1 MKKLK
6 HLLPLLLVA
15 VLLMSLLPLGAFAQE
30 GASTDPAEA
39 TSTPALPGD
48 IVSSGSD
55 PETTTPPAETAAPT
69 ATPAPTPTAEPT
81 PVPTAAPTETPAP
94 TEAPEIAPPGIEG
107 PSIDEPY
114 GDGIVMGPNNPPE
127 DGPVV
132 FSTIS
137 GTASIAVHN
146 CYDSS
151 GSQIKYYTSFYWNGK
166 YIGGNGTPRYQIT
179 ANGSP
184 AYCIEP
190 GGYLP
195 GGSTVLTST
204 AHVWNGF
211 SSDKRD
217 AIKVALLCSEPG
229 NSSNLSGNFGSQ
241 YTATQ
246 LIVWE
251 IIIGARSTYSPYN
264 CTDSKVINSV
274 CSGGA
279 NSEVKTVYDQISN
292 AMRSYSVLPSFVS
305 SLYAPAPTSE
315 MTYQNGN
322 FTITLTDSNGV
333 LSNYNFT
340 STNGSLRFSTS
351 GNRLTITSSSPV
363 NSATVNVTKKNAVSV
378 SSTITAYAGNGLQE
392 TIVGVEAAD
401 NTSGYFMVNAEGEAP
416 PPAAKASI
424 EIIKTSDDG
433 YISGIMFAVSGEG
446 RNLTGPTDSTGHVR
460 ALDLEPG
467 TYTVT
472 ETVPSGYVAD
482 KNPQTVTVSSGE
494 AATVYFHNSLKKGT
508 IQIVKTSDDGVV
520 RGIKFTVSGPSGTQT
535 VTTGSGGTISVPN
548 LTPGTY
554 TVTETVPA
562 GYTADKASQTVTV
575 KAGQAAEVDFHNSP
589 AKGNLKIVKTSD
601 DGVVNG
607 IKFNIVGTAYNHTF
621 STDAKGVLNVVGLT
635 PGTYTVTEQV
645 PSGYTADKASQ
656 TVTVEAGK
664 KAEVYFHNSLQ
675 KGGLKITKTSSDGI
689 VAGITFTVTGNGVN
703 KTVTTG
709 SGGTISIPDLAPG
722 SYTVTE
728 TVPSGYTADKAS
740 QTVTVKNGEVA
751 EVTFHN
757 TLQKGSLK
765 VVKTSD
771 DGVVSGIKF
780 RITGT
785 GYDKTY
791 PTDSKGVLNVV
802 GITPGTYTVT
812 EQVPD
817 GYKSDNPSQTISIKA
832 GTLTTINFH
841 NTRSLGSIRIVKT
854 SDDGHISGIQFTVK
868 GGSVNQTVT
877 SGTDGTITVPGLT
890 PGQYTVTEQ
899 VPAAYA
905 CDNPS
910 QTVTVEYDKTATV
923 TFRNTLKTG
932 NVKIVKTSDDG
943 HISGIQFTVKGGSVN
958 QTVTSGSDGTI
969 TVPDLTPGQYTVTE
983 QVPAAYACD
992 NPSQTVTVEYG
1003 KTATVTFRNTLKTG
1017 SLKIVKTSDDGHI
1030 SGIQFTVKGGSVDQS
1045 VTSGTDGTITVPG
1058 LVPGQ
1063 YTVTEDVPEG
1073 YVCDNPSQN
1082 VTVEY
1087 DKTAEVHF
1095 ENELK
1100 MWRVAVTKV
1109 DADANVKRSSRATL
1123 EGAQYGVYHD
1133 GALQDTYTTDSG
1145 GHFTTNYYACG
1156 TGWTLQEINAPTG
1169 YTVDPNSYSIG
1180 LEPGT
1185 TQLAVNDT
1193 ELTVPEEIIEGK
1205 LLLTKQDG
1213 LTQTPLAGAVFT
1225 VMDETGA
1232 TVTEATTGEDGT
1244 ATVESLPFGTYT
1256 AKETKAPEGYQ
1267 LDETVFD
1274 FAIETDGQTVTLTR
1288 ENVYNV
1294 GSITVHKADTQG
1306 NTLAGAT
1313 YLLEWSQDGSAWN
1326 PVTFRSD
1333 ATPAIGGCTTLDL
1346 NAGQLTTGADGTVKF
1361 DGLVANGKV
1370 QYRLTETKAPEGLSL
1385 LKDPVFQG
1393 TLPFDAATGPLYDI
1407 AYTVTNNRITNLP
1420 QTGSSGLLLPVTVGT
1435 ALLGLA
1441 GCAGFFVVR
1450 NRKKSKSN

>member
-15 VLLMSLLPLGAFAQE
+15 VLLLGMTPLGVFAQE
-30 GASTDPAEA
+30 DTSTDPADA
-39 TSTPALPGD
+39 TPTPAAPGD

-94 TEAPEIAPPGIEG
+94 TEAPEIAPPVVDG
-107 PSIDEPY
+107 PSIDEPF

-127 DGPVV
+127 NGPTI

-146 CYDSS
+146 CYDSY
-151 GSQIKYYTSFYWNGK
+151 GSQIKYYSSFAWNSK
-166 YIGGNGTPRYQIT
+166 YIGGNGSPRYQIT

-195 GGSTVLTST
+195 GGSTVSTST

-217 AIKVALLCSEPG
+217 AIKVALLCGEPG
-229 NSSNLSGNFGSQ
+229 NSSALSGNFGSQ

-246 LIVWE
+246 LIIWE
-251 IIIGARSTYSPYN
+251 LIVGARSTYSPYN

-274 CSGGA
+274 CGGGW
-279 NSEVKTVYDQISN
+279 NSEVKTVYNQISN
-292 AMRSYSVLPSFVS
+292 AMRAYSVLPSFAN
-305 SLYAPAPTSE
+305 SLNAPPASHD
-315 MTYQNGN
+315 MSYQNGA
-322 FTITLTDSNGV
+322 FTLTLTDSNGV

-340 STNGSLRFSTS
+340 STNGSLNFSVS
-351 GNRLTITSSSPV
+351 GNQLTITSSSPV
-363 NSATVNVTKKNAVSV
+363 DGATVNVTKKNAVSV

-392 TIVGVEAAD
+392 TIVGVEASD

-416 PPAAKASI
+416 PPTANASLGI
-424 EIIKTSDDG
+424 RKTAEDGNVANINFTLVGIGGEANGAYYSVYTNDYGNILAEVKPGTYMVTEQTPSGYVASPKSQQVTLKSGGGQVLTFYNALEKGTVEIIKTS
-433 YISGIMFAVSGEG
+433 S
-446 RNLTGPTDSTGHVR
+446 
-460 ALDLEPG
+460 
-467 TYTVT
+467 
-472 ETVPSGYVAD
+472 
-482 KNPQTVTVSSGE
+482 
-494 AATVYFHNSLKKGT
+494 
-508 IQIVKTSDDGVV
+508 DGVV
-520 RGIKFTVSGPSGTQT
+520 GGIKFVVSGPDGSQT
-535 VTTGSGGTISVPN
+535 VTTGYDGKVKVPD
-548 LTPGTY
+548 LSPGSY
-554 TVTETVPA
+554 TVTEQVPA
-562 GYTADKASQTVTV
+562 GYTADQTT
-575 KAGQAAEVDFHNSP
+575 QRFT
-589 AKGNLKIVKTSD
+589 LM
-601 DGVVNG
+601 
-607 IKFNIVGTAYNHTF
+607 
-621 STDAKGVLNVVGLT
+621 
-635 PGTYTVTEQV
+635 PGELY
-645 PSGYTADKASQ
+645 D
-656 TVTVEAGK
+656 
-664 KAEVYFHNSLQ
+664 
-675 KGGLKITKTSSDGI
+675 
-689 VAGITFTVTGNGVN
+689 
-703 KTVTTG
+703 
-709 SGGTISIPDLAPG
+709 
-722 SYTVTE
+722 
-728 TVPSGYTADKAS
+728 
-740 QTVTVKNGEVA
+740 
-751 EVTFHN
+751 VTFHN
-757 TLQKGSLK
+757 TPSKGNIK
-765 VVKTSD
+765 IIKTSD

-780 RITGT
+780 RIVGD

-791 PTDSKGVLNVV
+791 PTDAKGVLNV
-802 GITPGTYTVT
+802 GGLTPGTYTVT
-812 EQVPD
+812 EQVPA
-817 GYKSDNPSQTISIKA
+817 GYVADNPSQTVTIQGGA
-832 GTLTTINFH
+832 LTTVNFH
-841 NTRSLGSIRIVKT
+841 NTRSVGSIRVVKT
-854 SDDGHISGIQFTVK
+854 SDDGKVSGIQFTVR
-868 GGSVNQTVT
+868 GGSVNKTVT
-877 SGTDGTITVPGLT
+877 TGSDGTISIPDLT
-890 PGQYTVTEQ
+890 PGQYTVTET
-899 VPAAYA
+899 VPSGYTA
-905 CDNPS
+905 DQTS
-910 QTVTVEYDKTATV
+910 QTVTVKGDETTTV
-923 TFRNTLKTG
+923 NFRNTLKTG

-958 QTVTSGSDGTI
+958 QTVTSG
-969 TVPDLTPGQYTVTE
+969 
-983 QVPAAYACD
+983 
-992 NPSQTVTVEYG
+992 
-1003 KTATVTFRNTLKTG
+1003 
-1017 SLKIVKTSDDGHI
+1017 
-1030 SGIQFTVKGGSVDQS
+1030 
-1045 VTSGTDGTITVPG
+1045 TDGTITVPG

-1063 YTVTEDVPEG
+1063 YTVAEIVPEG
-1073 YVCDNPSQN
+1073 YVCENPSQT

-1087 DKTAEVHF
+1087 DKTAEVRF

-1109 DADANVKRSSRATL
+1109 DADEGVRRSSRATL

-1133 GALQDTYTTDSG
+1133 SALQDTYETDEHG
-1145 GHFTTNYYACG
+1145 QFVTNFYPCG
-1156 TGWTLQEINAPTG
+1156 TGWTLQEISAPTG
-1169 YTVDPNSYSIG
+1169 YTVDPTSYTIG

-1185 TQLAVNDT
+1185 TQLAANDT

-1205 LLLTKQDG
+1205 LLITKQDG

-1244 ATVESLPFGTYT
+1244 ATVDSLPFGAYT

-1313 YLLEWSQDGSAWN
+1313 YLLEWSQDGGAWN

-1420 QTGSSGLLLPVTVGT
+1420 QTGSSGLLLPVAVGT

>member
-1 MKKLK
+1 MTRILS
-6 HLLPLLLVA
+6 LALA
-15 VLLMSLLPLGAFAQE
+15 VILALSLCAVGAFADDAPPSGEPE
-30 GASTDPAEA
+30 G
-39 TSTPALPGD
+39 
-48 IVSSGSD
+48 
-55 PETTTPPAETAAPT
+55 ETTTEATPAPETETPTPAETAAPT
-69 ATPAPTPTAEPT
+69 ATPAPAPTAEPT
-81 PVPTAAPTETPAP
+81 PAQTAAPTETPTP

-127 DGPVV
+127 DGPAI

-146 CYDSS
+146 CYDSY
-151 GSQIKYYTSFYWNGK
+151 GSQIKYVSSFSWGGK
-166 YIGGNGTPRYQIT
+166 SIGGYGSPRYQIT

-195 GGSTVLTST
+195 GGSSVSTST
-204 AHVWNGF
+204 AHIWNGF

-217 AIKVALLCSEPG
+217 AIKVALLCGEPG
-229 NSSNLSGNFGSQ
+229 NSSALSGNFGSQ

-246 LIVWE
+246 MIVWE
-251 IIIGARSTYSPYN
+251 IIVGARSTYSPYN
-264 CTDSKVINSV
+264 CTDAKVINSV

-292 AMRSYSVLPSFVS
+292 AMRTYSILPSFAS

-315 MTYQNGN
+315 MTYQSGA
-322 FTITLTDSNGV
+322 FTLTLTDSNGV

-351 GNRLTITSSSPV
+351 GNQLTITSSSPV
-363 NSATVNVTKKNAVSV
+363 DSATVNVTKKNAVSV

-392 TIVGVEAAD
+392 TIVGVEASD

-416 PPAAKASI
+416 PPAANASLGI
-424 EIIKTSDDG
+424 RKTAEDGNVGNINFTLVGIGGEASGAYYSVYTNDYGNIITEVK
-433 YISGIMFAVSGEG
+433 
-446 RNLTGPTDSTGHVR
+446 
-460 ALDLEPG
+460 PG
-467 TYTVT
+467 TYMVT
-472 ETVPSGYVAD
+472 EQTPSGYVASP
-482 KNPQTVTVSSGE
+482 KSQQVTLQSGDGKVLTFYNALE
-494 AATVYFHNSLKKGT
+494 KGT
-508 IQIVKTSDDGVV
+508 VKIVKTSDDGVIS
-520 RGIKFTVSGPSGTQT
+520 GIKFTISGPSGTQT
-535 VTTGSGGTISVPN
+535 VTTGSNGKINVPN
-548 LTPGTY
+548 L
-554 TVTETVPA
+554 
-562 GYTADKASQTVTV
+562 S
-575 KAGQAAEVDFHNSP
+575 
-589 AKGNLKIVKTSD
+589 
-601 DGVVNG
+601 
-607 IKFNIVGTAYNHTF
+607 
-621 STDAKGVLNVVGLT
+621 

-645 PSGYTADKASQ
+645 PAGYTADQTSQ
-656 TVTVEAGK
+656 RFTLMPGELYTVN
-664 KAEVYFHNSLQ
+664 FHNTPQ
-675 KGGLKITKTSSDGI
+675 KGGLKIVKTSSDGK
-689 VAGITFTVTGNGVN
+689 VAGITFTVTGNSVS

-709 SGGTISIPDLAPG
+709 SDGTITIPDLAPG

-740 QTVTVKNGEVA
+740 QTVTVTNGQTA
-751 EVTFHN
+751 TVTFKN
-757 TLQKGSLK
+757 TLKTGSLK
-765 VVKTSD
+765 
-771 DGVVSGIKF
+771 
-780 RITGT
+780 
-785 GYDKTY
+785 
-791 PTDSKGVLNVV
+791 
-802 GITPGTYTVT
+802 
-812 EQVPD
+812 
-817 GYKSDNPSQTISIKA
+817 
-832 GTLTTINFH
+832 
-841 NTRSLGSIRIVKT
+841 IVKT
-854 SDDGHISGIQFTVK
+854 SDDGHISGIQFAVK
-868 GGSVNQTVT
+868 GGSINKTVT

-932 NVKIVKTSDDG
+932 NIKIVKTADDG

-958 QTVTSGSDGTI
+958 QTVTSG
-969 TVPDLTPGQYTVTE
+969 
-983 QVPAAYACD
+983 
-992 NPSQTVTVEYG
+992 
-1003 KTATVTFRNTLKTG
+1003 
-1017 SLKIVKTSDDGHI
+1017 
-1030 SGIQFTVKGGSVDQS
+1030 
-1045 VTSGTDGTITVPG
+1045 TDGTITVPG

-1063 YTVTEDVPEG
+1063 YTVAEIVPEG
-1073 YVCDNPSQN
+1073 YVCNNPSQT

-1087 DKTAEVHF
+1087 DKTAEVRF

-1100 MWRVAVTKV
+1100 VWRVAVTKV
-1109 DADANVKRSSRATL
+1109 DADEGVRRSSRATL

-1133 GALQDTYTTDSG
+1133 SALQDTYTTDQNG
-1145 GHFTTNYYACG
+1145 QFVTDYYPCS
-1156 TGWTLQEINAPTG
+1156 TGWTLQEISAPTG
-1169 YTVDPNSYSIG
+1169 YTVDPTSYTIG

-1185 TQLAVNDT
+1185 TQLAANDT

-1205 LLLTKQDG
+1205 LLITKQDG
-1213 LTQTPLAGAVFT
+1213 LTQTPLAGAVFAVT
-1225 VMDETGA
+1225 DETGA

-1313 YLLEWSQDGSAWN
+1313 YLLEWSQDGGTWN

-1333 ATPAIGGCTTLDL
+1333 TTPAIGGCTTLDL

-1370 QYRLTETKAPEGLSL
+1370 QYRLTEIKAPEGLSL

-1420 QTGSSGLLLPVTVGT
+1420 QTGSTGLLLPVAVGT

-1450 NRKKSKSN
+1450 SRKKSKSN

>member
-15 VLLMSLLPLGAFAQE
+15 VLLLSLTPLGVFAQE
-30 GASTDPAEA
+30 DTSADPAEA
-39 TSTPALPGD
+39 TPTPVTPGD

-69 ATPAPTPTAEPT
+69 TTPAPAPTAEPT

-94 TEAPEIAPPGIEG
+94 TEAPEIAPPVVDG
-107 PSIDEPY
+107 PSIDEPF

-127 DGPVV
+127 NGPTI

-146 CYDSS
+146 CYDSY
-151 GSQIKYYTSFYWNGK
+151 GSQIKYYSSFAWNSK
-166 YIGGNGTPRYQIT
+166 YIGGNGSPRYQIT

-195 GGSTVLTST
+195 GGSTVSTST

-217 AIKVALLCSEPG
+217 AIKVALLCGEPG
-229 NSSNLSGNFGSQ
+229 NSSALSGNFGSQ

-246 LIVWE
+246 LIIWE
-251 IIIGARSTYSPYN
+251 LIVGARSTYSPYN

-274 CSGGA
+274 CGGGW

-292 AMRSYSVLPSFVS
+292 AMRAYSVLPSFAN
-305 SLYAPAPTSE
+305 SLNAPPASHD
-315 MTYQNGN
+315 MSYQNGA
-322 FTITLTDSNGV
+322 FTLTLTDSNGV

-340 STNGSLRFSTS
+340 STNGSLNFSVS
-351 GNRLTITSSSPV
+351 GNQLTITSSSPV
-363 NSATVNVTKKNAVSV
+363 DGATVNVTKKNAVSA

-392 TIVGVEAAD
+392 TIVGVEASD

-416 PPAAKASI
+416 PPTANASLGI
-424 EIIKTSDDG
+424 RKTAEDG
-433 YISGIMFAVSGEG
+433 NVANINFTLVGIGGEANG
-446 RNLTGPTDSTGHVR
+446 AYYSVYTNDYGNVLTEVK
-460 ALDLEPG
+460 PG
-467 TYTVT
+467 TYMVT
-472 ETVPSGYVAD
+472 EQTPSGYVASP
-482 KNPQTVTVSSGE
+482 KSQQVTLKSGGGQVLTFYNALE
-494 AATVYFHNSLKKGT
+494 KGT
-508 IQIVKTSDDGVV
+508 V
-520 RGIKFTVSGPSGTQT
+520 
-535 VTTGSGGTISVPN
+535 
-548 LTPGTY
+548 
-554 TVTETVPA
+554 
-562 GYTADKASQTVTV
+562 
-575 KAGQAAEVDFHNSP
+575 
-589 AKGNLKIVKTSD
+589 KIVKTSD
-601 DGVVNG
+601 DGVVSG
-607 IKFNIVGTAYNHTF
+607 ITF
-621 STDAKGVLNVVGLT
+621 SVSGPSGSQTVTTGSNGTISVPNLS

-645 PSGYTADKASQ
+645 PSGYTADQTSQ
-656 TVTVEAGK
+656 RFTLMPGELYTVN
-664 KAEVYFHNSLQ
+664 FHNTLQ
-675 KGGLKITKTSSDGI
+675 KGGLKITKTSSDGK
-689 VAGITFTVTGNGVN
+689 VSGITFTVKGNGVS

-709 SGGTISIPDLAPG
+709 SNGTISIPDLTPG

-740 QTVTVKNGEVA
+740 QTVTVKNG
-751 EVTFHN
+751 
-757 TLQKGSLK
+757 Q
-765 VVKTSD
+765 
-771 DGVVSGIKF
+771 
-780 RITGT
+780 
-785 GYDKTY
+785 
-791 PTDSKGVLNVV
+791 
-802 GITPGTYTVT
+802 
-812 EQVPD
+812 
-817 GYKSDNPSQTISIKA
+817 
-832 GTLTTINFH
+832 
-841 NTRSLGSIRIVKT
+841 
-854 SDDGHISGIQFTVK
+854 
-868 GGSVNQTVT
+868 
-877 SGTDGTITVPGLT
+877 
-890 PGQYTVTEQ
+890 
-899 VPAAYA
+899 
-905 CDNPS
+905 
-910 QTVTVEYDKTATV
+910 TATV
-923 TFRNTLKTG
+923 TFKNTLKTG
-932 NVKIVKTSDDG
+932 SLKIVKTSDDG

-958 QTVTSGSDGTI
+958 QSVTSGADGTI

-983 QVPAAYACD
+983 NVPAGYTAD
-992 NPSQTVTVEYG
+992 QTSQTVTVKGDEI
-1003 KTATVTFRNTLKTG
+1003 TTVTFRNTLKTG

-1030 SGIQFTVKGGSVDQS
+1030 SGIQFTVKGGSVDQT

-1063 YTVTEDVPEG
+1063 YTVTEQVPEG
-1073 YVCDNPSQN
+1073 YVCEVPSQT

-1205 LLLTKQDG
+1205 LLIAKQDG

-1288 ENVYNV
+1288 ENIYCV
-1294 GSITVHKADTQG
+1294 GSITVHKVDIQG

-1370 QYRLTETKAPEGLSL
+1370 QYRLTEIKAPEGLSL

-1393 TLPFDAATGPLYDI
+1393 TLPFDTATGPLYDI

-1420 QTGSSGLLLPVTVGT
+1420 QTGSSGLLLPVAVGT

-1450 NRKKSKSN
+1450 SRKKSKSN

>member
-15 VLLMSLLPLGAFAQE
+15 VLLLSLTPLGVFAQE
-30 GASTDPAEA
+30 DTSTDPADA
-39 TSTPALPGD
+39 TPTPAAPGD

-94 TEAPEIAPPGIEG
+94 TEAPEIAPPVVDG
-107 PSIDEPY
+107 PSIEEPF

-127 DGPVV
+127 NGPTI

-146 CYDSS
+146 CYDSY
-151 GSQIKYYTSFYWNGK
+151 GSQIKYYSSFAWNSK
-166 YIGGNGTPRYQIT
+166 YIGGNGSPRYQIT

-195 GGSTVLTST
+195 GGSTVSTST

-217 AIKVALLCSEPG
+217 AIKVALLCGEPG
-229 NSSNLSGNFGSQ
+229 NSSALSGNFGSQ

-246 LIVWE
+246 LIIWE
-251 IIIGARSTYSPYN
+251 LIVGARSTYSPYN

-274 CSGGA
+274 CGGGW

-292 AMRSYSVLPSFVS
+292 AMRAYSILPSFAN
-305 SLYAPAPTSE
+305 SLNAPPASHD
-315 MTYQNGN
+315 MSYQNGA
-322 FTITLTDSNGV
+322 FTLTLTDSNGV

-340 STNGSLRFSTS
+340 STNGSLNFSVS
-351 GNRLTITSSSPV
+351 GNQLTITSSSPV
-363 NSATVNVTKKNAVSV
+363 DSATVNVTKKNAVSV

-392 TIVGVEAAD
+392 TIVGVEASD
-401 NTSGYFMVNAEGEAP
+401 NTSGYFMVNAKGEAP
-416 PPAAKASI
+416 PPAANASLGI
-424 EIIKTSDDG
+424 RKTAEDGNVANINFTLVGIGGEANGAYYSVYTNDYGNILTEVKPGTYMVTEQTPSGYVASPKSQQVTLKSGGGQVLTFYNALEKGTVEIIKTSSDGVVGGIKFTLSGPDGSQTVTTGYDGKVKVPDLSPGSYTVTEQVPAGYTADQTTQRFTLMPGELYDVTFHNTPSKGNIKIIKTSDDG
-433 YISGIMFAVSGEG
+433 NVS
-446 RNLTGPTDSTGHVR
+446 
-460 ALDLEPG
+460 
-467 TYTVT
+467 
-472 ETVPSGYVAD
+472 
-482 KNPQTVTVSSGE
+482 
-494 AATVYFHNSLKKGT
+494 
-508 IQIVKTSDDGVV
+508 
-520 RGIKFTVSGPSGTQT
+520 GIKFTI
-535 VTTGSGGTISVPN
+535 TGD
-548 LTPGTY
+548 
-554 TVTETVPA
+554 
-562 GYTADKASQTVTV
+562 GY
-575 KAGQAAEVDFHNSP
+575 N
-589 AKGNLKIVKTSD
+589 KT
-601 DGVVNG
+601 
-607 IKFNIVGTAYNHTF
+607 FP
-621 STDAKGVLNVVGLT
+621 TDAKGVLNVGGMT
-635 PGTYTVTEQV
+635 PGTYT
-645 PSGYTADKASQ
+645 
-656 TVTVEAGK
+656 
-664 KAEVYFHNSLQ
+664 
-675 KGGLKITKTSSDGI
+675 I
-689 VAGITFTVTGNGVN
+689 
-703 KTVTTG
+703 
-709 SGGTISIPDLAPG
+709 
-722 SYTVTE
+722 
-728 TVPSGYTADKAS
+728 
-740 QTVTVKNGEVA
+740 
-751 EVTFHN
+751 
-757 TLQKGSLK
+757 
-765 VVKTSD
+765 
-771 DGVVSGIKF
+771 
-780 RITGT
+780 
-785 GYDKTY
+785 
-791 PTDSKGVLNVV
+791 
-802 GITPGTYTVT
+802 T

-817 GYKSDNPSQTISIKA
+817 GYKSDNPSQTVSIKA
-832 GTLTTINFH
+832 GTLTTVNFH
-841 NTRSLGSIRIVKT
+841 NIRSLGSIRIVKT
-854 SDDGHISGIQFTVK
+854 SDDGKVSGIQFTVRGGSMNQTVTSGSDGTITIPNLTPGQYAVTETVPSGYTADQTSQTVTVKGDETTTVNFRNTLKTGNVKIVKTADDGKVSGIQFTVK
-868 GGSVNQTVT
+868 GGSINKTVT
-877 SGTDGTITVPGLT
+877 SGSDGTITVPGLT

-932 NVKIVKTSDDG
+932 
-943 HISGIQFTVKGGSVN
+943 
-958 QTVTSGSDGTI
+958 
-969 TVPDLTPGQYTVTE
+969 
-983 QVPAAYACD
+983 
-992 NPSQTVTVEYG
+992 
-1003 KTATVTFRNTLKTG
+1003 

-1030 SGIQFTVKGGSVDQS
+1030 SGIQFTVKGGSVDQT

-1063 YTVTEDVPEG
+1063 YTVTENVPEG
-1073 YVCDNPSQN
+1073 YVCEVPSQT

-1087 DKTAEVHF
+1087 DKTAEVRF

-1109 DADANVKRSSRATL
+1109 DADEGVRRSSRATL

-1294 GSITVHKADTQG
+1294 GSITVHKVDTQG

-1313 YLLEWSQDGSAWN
+1313 YLLEWSQDGNAWN

-1361 DGLVANGKV
+1361 DGLVANGKI
-1370 QYRLTETKAPEGLSL
+1370 QYRLTETKAPAGLSL

-1420 QTGSSGLLLPVTVGT
+1420 QTGSSGLLLPVAVGT

-1450 NRKKSKSN
+1450 SRKKSKSN

>member
-39 TSTPALPGD
+39 TPTPAAPGD

-69 ATPAPTPTAEPT
+69 ATPAPAPTAEPT
-81 PVPTAAPTETPAP
+81 PAPTAAPTETPAP
-94 TEAPEIAPPGIEG
+94 TEAPEIAPPIEEG

-127 DGPVV
+127 DGPAI

-146 CYDSS
+146 CYNSS
-151 GSQIKYYTSFYWNGK
+151 GGQIKYVSSFYWNGK
-166 YIGGNGTPRYQIT
+166 NVGGSGSPRYQIT

-195 GGSTVLTST
+195 GGSTVSTST
-204 AHVWNGF
+204 AKVWN
-211 SSDKRD
+211 SLSVDKRN
-217 AIKVALLCSEPG
+217 AIKVALLCGEPG
-229 NSSNLSGNFGSQ
+229 NSSALSGNFGSQ

-246 LIVWE
+246 MIVWE
-251 IIIGARSTYSPYN
+251 IIVGVRSTSSPYS
-264 CTDSKVINSV
+264 CSDSKVINSV

-305 SLYAPAPTSE
+305 SLNAPPPTSE

-322 FTITLTDSNGV
+322 FTLTLTDSNNV
-333 LSNYNFT
+333 LPYYNFT
-340 STNGSLRFSTS
+340 SNNGSLRFSTS

-363 NSATVNVTKKNAVSV
+363 NSATVNVTKKSAVSA
-378 SSTITAYAGNGLQE
+378 SSTITAYAGSGLQE

-401 NTSGYFMVNAEGEAP
+401 NTSGWFCVNAEGEAP
-416 PPAAKASI
+416 PPAAKSTLTI
-424 EIIKTSDDG
+424 RKTAEDNNIYNIYFTIDGMGGDVANKHYNVYTDYSG
-433 YISGIMFAVSGEG
+433 YITQE
-446 RNLTGPTDSTGHVR
+446 
-460 ALDLEPG
+460 LDPG
-467 TYTVT
+467 TYMIT
-472 ETVPSGYVAD
+472 EQTPSGYEAS
-482 KNPQTVTVSSGE
+482 PRAQQVTLQSGDSKSIS
-494 AATVYFHNSLKKGT
+494 FHNTLKRGT

-520 RGIKFTVSGPSGTQT
+520 SGITFSVSGPSGTQT
-535 VTTGSGGTISVPN
+535 VTTGYYGRLNVPD
-548 LTPGTY
+548 LLPGTY
-554 TVTETVPA
+554 TVTEQVPA

-575 KAGQAAEVDFHNSP
+575 KADQVAEVDFHN
-589 AKGNLKIVKTSD
+589 T
-601 DGVVNG
+601 
-607 IKFNIVGTAYNHTF
+607 T
-621 STDAKGVLNVVGLT
+621 
-635 PGTYTVTEQV
+635 
-645 PSGYTADKASQ
+645 
-656 TVTVEAGK
+656 
-664 KAEVYFHNSLQ
+664 Q
-675 KGGLKITKTSSDGI
+675 KGGLKITKTSSDGK
-689 VAGITFTVTGNGVN
+689 VAGITFTVKGNGVN

-709 SGGTISIPDLAPG
+709 SGGTISIPDLTPG
-722 SYTVTE
+722 NYTVTE
-728 TVPSGYTADKAS
+728 AVPSGYTADKAS
-740 QTVTVKNGEVA
+740 QTVTVK
-751 EVTFHN
+751 
-757 TLQKGSLK
+757 
-765 VVKTSD
+765 SD
-771 DGVVSGIKF
+771 E
-780 RITGT
+780 TT
-785 GYDKTY
+785 
-791 PTDSKGVLNVV
+791 
-802 GITPGTYTVT
+802 TV
-812 EQVPD
+812 
-817 GYKSDNPSQTISIKA
+817 N
-832 GTLTTINFH
+832 
-841 NTRSLGSIRIVKT
+841 
-854 SDDGHISGIQFTVK
+854 
-868 GGSVNQTVT
+868 
-877 SGTDGTITVPGLT
+877 
-890 PGQYTVTEQ
+890 
-899 VPAAYA
+899 
-905 CDNPS
+905 
-910 QTVTVEYDKTATV
+910 
-923 TFRNTLKTG
+923 FRNTLKVG
-932 NVKIVKTSDDG
+932 N
-943 HISGIQFTVKGGSVN
+943 
-958 QTVTSGSDGTI
+958 
-969 TVPDLTPGQYTVTE
+969 
-983 QVPAAYACD
+983 
-992 NPSQTVTVEYG
+992 
-1003 KTATVTFRNTLKTG
+1003 
-1017 SLKIVKTSDDGHI
+1017 LKIAKTSDDGHI
-1030 SGIQFTVKGGSVDQS
+1030 SGIQFTVKGGSVDQT

-1063 YTVTEDVPEG
+1063 YAVTETVPEG
-1073 YVCDNPSQN
+1073 YVCENPSQT

-1087 DKTAEVHF
+1087 DKTAEVRF

-1109 DADANVKRSSRATL
+1109 DADANAKRSSRATL

-1145 GHFTTNYYACG
+1145 GHFTTNFYVCG

-1205 LLLTKQDG
+1205 LLITKQDG

-1244 ATVESLPFGTYT
+1244 ATVDSLPFGTYT

-1313 YLLEWSQDGSAWN
+1313 YLLEWSQDGGLWQ

-1333 ATPAIGGCTTLDL
+1333 TTPAIGGCTTLDL

-1420 QTGSSGLLLPVTVGT
+1420 QTGSSGLLLPVAVGT

>member
-1 MKKLK
+1 MKSMTRILS
-6 HLLPLLLVA
+6 LALA
-15 VLLMSLLPLGAFAQE
+15 VILALSLCAVGAFADDAPPSGEPE
-30 GASTDPAEA
+30 G
-39 TSTPALPGD
+39 
-48 IVSSGSD
+48 
-55 PETTTPPAETAAPT
+55 ETTTEATPAPETETPTPAETAAPT
-69 ATPAPTPTAEPT
+69 ATPAPAPTAEPT
-81 PVPTAAPTETPAP
+81 PAQTAAPTETPTP

-127 DGPVV
+127 DGPAI

-146 CYDSS
+146 CYDSY
-151 GSQIKYYTSFYWNGK
+151 GSQIKYVSSFSWGGK
-166 YIGGNGTPRYQIT
+166 SIGGYGSPRYQIT

-195 GGSTVLTST
+195 GGSSVSTST
-204 AHVWNGF
+204 AHIWNGF

-217 AIKVALLCSEPG
+217 AIKVALLCGEPG
-229 NSSNLSGNFGSQ
+229 NSSALSGNFGSQ

-246 LIVWE
+246 MIVWE
-251 IIIGARSTYSPYN
+251 IIVGARSTYSPYN
-264 CTDSKVINSV
+264 CTDAKVINSV

-292 AMRSYSVLPSFVS
+292 AMRTYSILPSFAS

-315 MTYQNGN
+315 MTYQSGA
-322 FTITLTDSNGV
+322 FTLTLTDSNGV

-351 GNRLTITSSSPV
+351 GNQLTITSSSPV
-363 NSATVNVTKKNAVSV
+363 DSATVNVTKKNAVSV

-392 TIVGVEAAD
+392 TIVGVEASD

-416 PPAAKASI
+416 PPAANASLGI
-424 EIIKTSDDG
+424 RKTAEDGNVGNINFTLVGIGGEASGAYYSVYTNDYGNIITEVK
-433 YISGIMFAVSGEG
+433 
-446 RNLTGPTDSTGHVR
+446 
-460 ALDLEPG
+460 PG
-467 TYTVT
+467 TYMVT
-472 ETVPSGYVAD
+472 EQTPSGYVASP
-482 KNPQTVTVSSGE
+482 KSQQVTLQSGDGKVLTFYNALE
-494 AATVYFHNSLKKGT
+494 KGT
-508 IQIVKTSDDGVV
+508 VKIVKTSDDGVIS
-520 RGIKFTVSGPSGTQT
+520 GIKFTISGPSGTQT
-535 VTTGSGGTISVPN
+535 VTTGSNGKINVPN
-548 LTPGTY
+548 L
-554 TVTETVPA
+554 
-562 GYTADKASQTVTV
+562 S
-575 KAGQAAEVDFHNSP
+575 
-589 AKGNLKIVKTSD
+589 
-601 DGVVNG
+601 
-607 IKFNIVGTAYNHTF
+607 
-621 STDAKGVLNVVGLT
+621 

-645 PSGYTADKASQ
+645 PAGYTADQTSQ
-656 TVTVEAGK
+656 RFTLMPGELYTVN
-664 KAEVYFHNSLQ
+664 FHNTPQ
-675 KGGLKITKTSSDGI
+675 KGGLKIVKTSSDGK
-689 VAGITFTVTGNGVN
+689 VAGITFTVTGNSVS

-709 SGGTISIPDLAPG
+709 SDGTITIPDLAPG

-740 QTVTVKNGEVA
+740 QTVTVTNGQTA
-751 EVTFHN
+751 TVTFKN
-757 TLQKGSLK
+757 TLKTGSLK
-765 VVKTSD
+765 
-771 DGVVSGIKF
+771 
-780 RITGT
+780 
-785 GYDKTY
+785 
-791 PTDSKGVLNVV
+791 
-802 GITPGTYTVT
+802 
-812 EQVPD
+812 
-817 GYKSDNPSQTISIKA
+817 
-832 GTLTTINFH
+832 
-841 NTRSLGSIRIVKT
+841 IVKT
-854 SDDGHISGIQFTVK
+854 SDDGHISGIQFAVK
-868 GGSVNQTVT
+868 GGSINKTVT

-932 NVKIVKTSDDG
+932 NIKIVKTADDG

-958 QTVTSGSDGTI
+958 QTVTSG
-969 TVPDLTPGQYTVTE
+969 
-983 QVPAAYACD
+983 
-992 NPSQTVTVEYG
+992 
-1003 KTATVTFRNTLKTG
+1003 
-1017 SLKIVKTSDDGHI
+1017 
-1030 SGIQFTVKGGSVDQS
+1030 
-1045 VTSGTDGTITVPG
+1045 TDGTITVPG

-1063 YTVTEDVPEG
+1063 YTVAEIVPEG
-1073 YVCDNPSQN
+1073 YVCNNPSQT

-1087 DKTAEVHF
+1087 DKTAEVRF

-1100 MWRVAVTKV
+1100 VWRVAVTKV
-1109 DADANVKRSSRATL
+1109 DADEGVRRSSRATL

-1133 GALQDTYTTDSG
+1133 SALQDTYTTDQNG
-1145 GHFTTNYYACG
+1145 QFVTDYYPCS
-1156 TGWTLQEINAPTG
+1156 TGWTLQEISAPTG
-1169 YTVDPNSYSIG
+1169 YTVDPTSYTIG

-1185 TQLAVNDT
+1185 TQLAANDT

-1205 LLLTKQDG
+1205 LLITKQDG
-1213 LTQTPLAGAVFT
+1213 LTQTPLAGAVFAVT
-1225 VMDETGA
+1225 DETGA

-1313 YLLEWSQDGSAWN
+1313 YLLEWSQDGGTWN

-1333 ATPAIGGCTTLDL
+1333 TTPAIGGCTTLDL

-1370 QYRLTETKAPEGLSL
+1370 QYRLTEIKAPEGLSL

-1420 QTGSSGLLLPVTVGT
+1420 QTGSTGLLLPVAVGT

-1450 NRKKSKSN
+1450 SRKKSKSN

>member
-15 VLLMSLLPLGAFAQE
+15 VLLLSLTPLGVFAQE
-30 GASTDPAEA
+30 DTSTDPADA
-39 TSTPALPGD
+39 TPTPAAPGD

-94 TEAPEIAPPGIEG
+94 TEAPEIAPPVVDG
-107 PSIDEPY
+107 PSIEEPF

-127 DGPVV
+127 NGPTI

-146 CYDSS
+146 CYDSY
-151 GSQIKYYTSFYWNGK
+151 GSQIKYYSSFAWNSK
-166 YIGGNGTPRYQIT
+166 YIGGNGSPRYQIT

-195 GGSTVLTST
+195 GGSTVSTST

-217 AIKVALLCSEPG
+217 AIKVALLCGEPG
-229 NSSNLSGNFGSQ
+229 NSSALSGNFGSQ

-246 LIVWE
+246 LIIWE
-251 IIIGARSTYSPYN
+251 LIVGARSTYSPYN

-274 CSGGA
+274 CGGGW

-292 AMRSYSVLPSFVS
+292 AMRAYSILPSFAN
-305 SLYAPAPTSE
+305 SLNAPPASHD
-315 MTYQNGN
+315 MSYQNGA
-322 FTITLTDSNGV
+322 FTLTLTDSNGV

-340 STNGSLRFSTS
+340 STNGSLNFSVS
-351 GNRLTITSSSPV
+351 GNQLTITSSSPV
-363 NSATVNVTKKNAVSV
+363 DSATVNVTKKNAVSV

-392 TIVGVEAAD
+392 TIVGVEASD
-401 NTSGYFMVNAEGEAP
+401 NTSGYFMVNAKGEAP
-416 PPAAKASI
+416 PPAANASLGI
-424 EIIKTSDDG
+424 RKTAEDGNVANINFTLVGIGGEANGAYYSVYTNDYGNILTEVKPGTYMVTEQTPSGYVASPKSQQVTLKSGGGQVLTFYNALEKGTVEIIKTSSDGVVGGIKFTLSGPDGSQTVTTGYDGKVKVPDLSPGSYTVTEQVPAGYTADQTTQRFTLMPGELYDVTFHNTPSKGNIKIIKTSDDG
-433 YISGIMFAVSGEG
+433 NVS
-446 RNLTGPTDSTGHVR
+446 
-460 ALDLEPG
+460 
-467 TYTVT
+467 
-472 ETVPSGYVAD
+472 
-482 KNPQTVTVSSGE
+482 
-494 AATVYFHNSLKKGT
+494 
-508 IQIVKTSDDGVV
+508 
-520 RGIKFTVSGPSGTQT
+520 GIKFTI
-535 VTTGSGGTISVPN
+535 TGD
-548 LTPGTY
+548 
-554 TVTETVPA
+554 
-562 GYTADKASQTVTV
+562 GY
-575 KAGQAAEVDFHNSP
+575 N
-589 AKGNLKIVKTSD
+589 KT
-601 DGVVNG
+601 
-607 IKFNIVGTAYNHTF
+607 FP
-621 STDAKGVLNVVGLT
+621 TDAKGVLNVGGMT
-635 PGTYTVTEQV
+635 PGTYT
-645 PSGYTADKASQ
+645 
-656 TVTVEAGK
+656 
-664 KAEVYFHNSLQ
+664 
-675 KGGLKITKTSSDGI
+675 I
-689 VAGITFTVTGNGVN
+689 
-703 KTVTTG
+703 
-709 SGGTISIPDLAPG
+709 
-722 SYTVTE
+722 
-728 TVPSGYTADKAS
+728 
-740 QTVTVKNGEVA
+740 
-751 EVTFHN
+751 
-757 TLQKGSLK
+757 
-765 VVKTSD
+765 
-771 DGVVSGIKF
+771 
-780 RITGT
+780 
-785 GYDKTY
+785 
-791 PTDSKGVLNVV
+791 
-802 GITPGTYTVT
+802 T

-817 GYKSDNPSQTISIKA
+817 GYKSDNPSQTVSIKA
-832 GTLTTINFH
+832 GTLTTVNFH
-841 NTRSLGSIRIVKT
+841 NIRSLGSIRIVKT
-854 SDDGHISGIQFTVK
+854 SDDGKVSGIQFTVRGGSMNQTVTSGSDGTITIPNLTPGQYAVTETVPSGYTADQTSQTVTVKGDETTTVNFRNTLKTGNVKIVKTADDGKVSGIQFTVK
-868 GGSVNQTVT
+868 GGSINKTVT
-877 SGTDGTITVPGLT
+877 SGSDGTITVPGLT

-932 NVKIVKTSDDG
+932 
-943 HISGIQFTVKGGSVN
+943 
-958 QTVTSGSDGTI
+958 
-969 TVPDLTPGQYTVTE
+969 
-983 QVPAAYACD
+983 
-992 NPSQTVTVEYG
+992 
-1003 KTATVTFRNTLKTG
+1003 

-1030 SGIQFTVKGGSVDQS
+1030 SGIQFTVKGGSVDQT

-1063 YTVTEDVPEG
+1063 YTVTENVPEG
-1073 YVCDNPSQN
+1073 YVCEVPSQT

-1087 DKTAEVHF
+1087 DKTAEVRF

-1109 DADANVKRSSRATL
+1109 DADEGVRRSSRATL

-1133 GALQDTYTTDSG
+1133 GTLQDTYTTDSG

-1205 LLLTKQDG
+1205 LLITKQDG

-1244 ATVESLPFGTYT
+1244 ATVDSLPFGTYT

-1313 YLLEWSQDGSAWN
+1313 YLLEWSQDGGLWQ

-1333 ATPAIGGCTTLDL
+1333 TTPAIGGCTTLDL

-1420 QTGSSGLLLPVTVGT
+1420 QTGSSGLLLPVAVGT

>member
-15 VLLMSLLPLGAFAQE
+15 VLLLSLTPLGVFAQE
-30 GASTDPAEA
+30 DTSTDPADA
-39 TSTPALPGD
+39 TPTPAAPGD

-94 TEAPEIAPPGIEG
+94 TEAPEIAPPVVDG
-107 PSIDEPY
+107 PSIEEPF

-127 DGPVV
+127 NGPTI

-146 CYDSS
+146 CYDSY
-151 GSQIKYYTSFYWNGK
+151 GSQIKYYSSFAWNSK
-166 YIGGNGTPRYQIT
+166 YIGGNGSPRYQIT

-195 GGSTVLTST
+195 GGSTVSTST

-217 AIKVALLCSEPG
+217 AIKVALLCGEPG
-229 NSSNLSGNFGSQ
+229 NSSALSGNFGSQ

-246 LIVWE
+246 LIIWE
-251 IIIGARSTYSPYN
+251 LIVGARSTYSPYN

-274 CSGGA
+274 CGGGW

-292 AMRSYSVLPSFVS
+292 AMRAYSILPSFAN
-305 SLYAPAPTSE
+305 SLNAPPASHD
-315 MTYQNGN
+315 MSYQNGA
-322 FTITLTDSNGV
+322 FTLTLTDSNGV

-340 STNGSLRFSTS
+340 STNGSLNFSVS
-351 GNRLTITSSSPV
+351 GNQLTITSSSPV
-363 NSATVNVTKKNAVSV
+363 DSATVNVTKKNAVSV

-392 TIVGVEAAD
+392 TIVGVEASD
-401 NTSGYFMVNAEGEAP
+401 NTSGYFMVNAKGEAP
-416 PPAAKASI
+416 PPAANASLGI
-424 EIIKTSDDG
+424 RKTAEDGNVANINFTLVGIGGEANGAYYSVYTNDYGNILTEVKPGTYMVTEQTPSGYVASPKSQQVTLKSGGGQVLTFYNALEKGTVEIIKTSSDGVVGGIKFTLSGPDGSQTVTTGYDGKVKVPDLSPGSYTVTEQVPAGYTADQTTQRFTLMPGELYDVTFHNTPSKGNIKIIKTSDDG
-433 YISGIMFAVSGEG
+433 NVS
-446 RNLTGPTDSTGHVR
+446 
-460 ALDLEPG
+460 
-467 TYTVT
+467 
-472 ETVPSGYVAD
+472 
-482 KNPQTVTVSSGE
+482 
-494 AATVYFHNSLKKGT
+494 
-508 IQIVKTSDDGVV
+508 
-520 RGIKFTVSGPSGTQT
+520 GIKFTI
-535 VTTGSGGTISVPN
+535 TGD
-548 LTPGTY
+548 
-554 TVTETVPA
+554 
-562 GYTADKASQTVTV
+562 GY
-575 KAGQAAEVDFHNSP
+575 N
-589 AKGNLKIVKTSD
+589 KT
-601 DGVVNG
+601 
-607 IKFNIVGTAYNHTF
+607 FP
-621 STDAKGVLNVVGLT
+621 TDAKGVLNVGGMT
-635 PGTYTVTEQV
+635 PGTYT
-645 PSGYTADKASQ
+645 
-656 TVTVEAGK
+656 
-664 KAEVYFHNSLQ
+664 
-675 KGGLKITKTSSDGI
+675 I
-689 VAGITFTVTGNGVN
+689 
-703 KTVTTG
+703 
-709 SGGTISIPDLAPG
+709 
-722 SYTVTE
+722 
-728 TVPSGYTADKAS
+728 
-740 QTVTVKNGEVA
+740 
-751 EVTFHN
+751 
-757 TLQKGSLK
+757 
-765 VVKTSD
+765 
-771 DGVVSGIKF
+771 
-780 RITGT
+780 
-785 GYDKTY
+785 
-791 PTDSKGVLNVV
+791 
-802 GITPGTYTVT
+802 T

-817 GYKSDNPSQTISIKA
+817 GYKSDNPSQTVSIKA
-832 GTLTTINFH
+832 GTLTTVNFH
-841 NTRSLGSIRIVKT
+841 NIRSLGSIRIVKT
-854 SDDGHISGIQFTVK
+854 SDDGKVSGIQFTVRGGSMNQTVTSGSDGTITIPNLTPGQYAVTETVPSGYTADQTSQTVTVKGDETTTVNFRNTLKTGNVKIVKTADDGKVSGIQFTVK
-868 GGSVNQTVT
+868 GGSINKTVT
-877 SGTDGTITVPGLT
+877 SGSDGTITVPGLT

-932 NVKIVKTSDDG
+932 
-943 HISGIQFTVKGGSVN
+943 
-958 QTVTSGSDGTI
+958 
-969 TVPDLTPGQYTVTE
+969 
-983 QVPAAYACD
+983 
-992 NPSQTVTVEYG
+992 
-1003 KTATVTFRNTLKTG
+1003 

-1030 SGIQFTVKGGSVDQS
+1030 SGIQFTVKGGSVDQT

-1063 YTVTEDVPEG
+1063 YTVTENVPEG
-1073 YVCDNPSQN
+1073 YVCEVPSQT

-1087 DKTAEVHF
+1087 DKTAEVRF

-1109 DADANVKRSSRATL
+1109 DADEGVRRSSRATL

-1294 GSITVHKADTQG
+1294 GSITVHKVDTQG

-1313 YLLEWSQDGSAWN
+1313 YLLEWSQDGNAWN

-1361 DGLVANGKV
+1361 DGLVANGKI
-1370 QYRLTETKAPEGLSL
+1370 QYRLTETKAPAGLSL

-1420 QTGSSGLLLPVTVGT
+1420 QTGSSGLLLPVAVGT

>member
-15 VLLMSLLPLGAFAQE
+15 VLLLSLTPLGVFAQE
-30 GASTDPAEA
+30 DTSTDPADA
-39 TSTPALPGD
+39 TPTPAAPGD

-94 TEAPEIAPPGIEG
+94 TEAPEIAPPVVDG
-107 PSIDEPY
+107 PSIEEPF

-127 DGPVV
+127 NGPTI

-146 CYDSS
+146 CYDSY
-151 GSQIKYYTSFYWNGK
+151 GSQIKYYSSFAWNSK
-166 YIGGNGTPRYQIT
+166 YIGGNGSPRYQIT

-195 GGSTVLTST
+195 GGSTVSTST

-217 AIKVALLCSEPG
+217 AIKVALLCGEPG
-229 NSSNLSGNFGSQ
+229 NSSALSGNFGSQ

-246 LIVWE
+246 LIIWE
-251 IIIGARSTYSPYN
+251 LIVGARSTYSPYN

-274 CSGGA
+274 CGGGW

-292 AMRSYSVLPSFVS
+292 AMRAYSILPSFAN
-305 SLYAPAPTSE
+305 SLNAPPASHD
-315 MTYQNGN
+315 MSYQNGA
-322 FTITLTDSNGV
+322 FTLTLTDSNGV

-340 STNGSLRFSTS
+340 STNGSLNFSVS
-351 GNRLTITSSSPV
+351 GNQLTITSSSPV
-363 NSATVNVTKKNAVSV
+363 DSATVNVTKKNAVSV

-392 TIVGVEAAD
+392 TIVGVEASD
-401 NTSGYFMVNAEGEAP
+401 NTSGYFMVNAKGEAP
-416 PPAAKASI
+416 PPAANASLGI
-424 EIIKTSDDG
+424 RKTAEDGNVANINFTLVGIGGEANGAYYSVYTNDYGNILTEVKPGTYMVTEQTPSGYVASPKSQQVTLKSGGGQVLTFYNALEKGTVEIIKTSSDGVVGGIKFTLSGPDGSQTVTTGYDGKVKVPDLSPGSYTVTEQVPAGYTADQTTQRFTLMPGELYDVTFHNTPSKGNIKIIKTSDDG
-433 YISGIMFAVSGEG
+433 NVS
-446 RNLTGPTDSTGHVR
+446 
-460 ALDLEPG
+460 
-467 TYTVT
+467 
-472 ETVPSGYVAD
+472 
-482 KNPQTVTVSSGE
+482 
-494 AATVYFHNSLKKGT
+494 
-508 IQIVKTSDDGVV
+508 
-520 RGIKFTVSGPSGTQT
+520 GIKFTI
-535 VTTGSGGTISVPN
+535 TGD
-548 LTPGTY
+548 
-554 TVTETVPA
+554 
-562 GYTADKASQTVTV
+562 GY
-575 KAGQAAEVDFHNSP
+575 N
-589 AKGNLKIVKTSD
+589 KT
-601 DGVVNG
+601 
-607 IKFNIVGTAYNHTF
+607 FP
-621 STDAKGVLNVVGLT
+621 TDAKGVLNVGGMT
-635 PGTYTVTEQV
+635 PGTYT
-645 PSGYTADKASQ
+645 
-656 TVTVEAGK
+656 
-664 KAEVYFHNSLQ
+664 
-675 KGGLKITKTSSDGI
+675 I
-689 VAGITFTVTGNGVN
+689 
-703 KTVTTG
+703 
-709 SGGTISIPDLAPG
+709 
-722 SYTVTE
+722 
-728 TVPSGYTADKAS
+728 
-740 QTVTVKNGEVA
+740 
-751 EVTFHN
+751 
-757 TLQKGSLK
+757 
-765 VVKTSD
+765 
-771 DGVVSGIKF
+771 
-780 RITGT
+780 
-785 GYDKTY
+785 
-791 PTDSKGVLNVV
+791 
-802 GITPGTYTVT
+802 T

-817 GYKSDNPSQTISIKA
+817 GYKSDNPSQTVSIKA
-832 GTLTTINFH
+832 GTLTTVNFH
-841 NTRSLGSIRIVKT
+841 NIRSLGSIRIVKT
-854 SDDGHISGIQFTVK
+854 SDDGKVSGIQFTVRGGSMNQTVTSGSDGTITIPNLTPGQYAVTETVPSGYTADQTSQTVTVKGDETTTVNFRNTLKTGNVKIVKTADDGKVSGIQFTVK
-868 GGSVNQTVT
+868 GGSINKTVT
-877 SGTDGTITVPGLT
+877 SGSDGTITVPGLT

-932 NVKIVKTSDDG
+932 
-943 HISGIQFTVKGGSVN
+943 
-958 QTVTSGSDGTI
+958 
-969 TVPDLTPGQYTVTE
+969 
-983 QVPAAYACD
+983 
-992 NPSQTVTVEYG
+992 
-1003 KTATVTFRNTLKTG
+1003 

-1030 SGIQFTVKGGSVDQS
+1030 SGIQFTVKGGSVDQT

-1063 YTVTEDVPEG
+1063 YTVTENVPEG
-1073 YVCDNPSQN
+1073 YVCEVPSQT

-1087 DKTAEVHF
+1087 DKTAEVRF

-1109 DADANVKRSSRATL
+1109 DADEGVRRSSRATL

-1133 GALQDTYTTDSG
+1133 GTLQDTYTTDSG

-1205 LLLTKQDG
+1205 LLITKQDG

-1294 GSITVHKADTQG
+1294 GSITVHKVDTQG

-1313 YLLEWSQDGSAWN
+1313 YLLEWSQDGNAWN

-1361 DGLVANGKV
+1361 DGLVANGKI
-1370 QYRLTETKAPEGLSL
+1370 QYRLTETKAPAGLSL

-1420 QTGSSGLLLPVTVGT
+1420 QTGSSGLLLPVAVGT

-1450 NRKKSKSN
+1450 SRKKSKSN

>member
-1 MKKLK
+1 MKSMTRILS
-6 HLLPLLLVA
+6 LALA
-15 VLLMSLLPLGAFAQE
+15 VILALSLCAVGAFADDAPPSGEPE
-30 GASTDPAEA
+30 G
-39 TSTPALPGD
+39 
-48 IVSSGSD
+48 
-55 PETTTPPAETAAPT
+55 ETTTEATPAPETETPTPAETAAPT
-69 ATPAPTPTAEPT
+69 ATPAPAPTAEPT
-81 PVPTAAPTETPAP
+81 PAQTAAPTETPTP

-127 DGPVV
+127 DGPAI

-146 CYDSS
+146 CYDSY
-151 GSQIKYYTSFYWNGK
+151 GSQIKYVSSFSWGGK
-166 YIGGNGTPRYQIT
+166 SIGGYGSPRYQIT

-195 GGSTVLTST
+195 GGSSVSTST
-204 AHVWNGF
+204 AHIWNGF

-217 AIKVALLCSEPG
+217 AIKVALLCGEPG
-229 NSSNLSGNFGSQ
+229 NSSALSGNFGSQ

-246 LIVWE
+246 MIVWE
-251 IIIGARSTYSPYN
+251 IIVGARSTYSPYN
-264 CTDSKVINSV
+264 CTDAKVINSV

-292 AMRSYSVLPSFVS
+292 AMRTYSILPSFAS

-315 MTYQNGN
+315 MTYQSGA
-322 FTITLTDSNGV
+322 FTLTLTDSNGV

-351 GNRLTITSSSPV
+351 GNQLTITSSSPV
-363 NSATVNVTKKNAVSV
+363 DSATVNVTKKNAVSV

-392 TIVGVEAAD
+392 TIVGVEASD

-416 PPAAKASI
+416 PPAANASLGI
-424 EIIKTSDDG
+424 RKTAEDGNVGNINFTLVGIGGEASGAYYSVYTNDYGNIITEVK
-433 YISGIMFAVSGEG
+433 
-446 RNLTGPTDSTGHVR
+446 
-460 ALDLEPG
+460 PG
-467 TYTVT
+467 TYMVT
-472 ETVPSGYVAD
+472 EQTPSGYVASP
-482 KNPQTVTVSSGE
+482 KSQQVTLQSGDGKVLTFYNALE
-494 AATVYFHNSLKKGT
+494 KGT
-508 IQIVKTSDDGVV
+508 VKIVKTSDDGVIS
-520 RGIKFTVSGPSGTQT
+520 GIKFTISGPSGTQT
-535 VTTGSGGTISVPN
+535 VTTGSNGKINVPN
-548 LTPGTY
+548 L
-554 TVTETVPA
+554 
-562 GYTADKASQTVTV
+562 S
-575 KAGQAAEVDFHNSP
+575 
-589 AKGNLKIVKTSD
+589 
-601 DGVVNG
+601 
-607 IKFNIVGTAYNHTF
+607 
-621 STDAKGVLNVVGLT
+621 

-645 PSGYTADKASQ
+645 PAGYTADQTSQ
-656 TVTVEAGK
+656 RFTLMPGELYTVN
-664 KAEVYFHNSLQ
+664 FHNTPQ
-675 KGGLKITKTSSDGI
+675 KGGLKIVKTSSDGK
-689 VAGITFTVTGNGVN
+689 VAGITFTVTGNSVS

-709 SGGTISIPDLAPG
+709 SDGTITIPDLAPG

-740 QTVTVKNGEVA
+740 QTVTVTNGQTA
-751 EVTFHN
+751 TVTFKN
-757 TLQKGSLK
+757 TLKTGSLK
-765 VVKTSD
+765 
-771 DGVVSGIKF
+771 
-780 RITGT
+780 
-785 GYDKTY
+785 
-791 PTDSKGVLNVV
+791 
-802 GITPGTYTVT
+802 
-812 EQVPD
+812 
-817 GYKSDNPSQTISIKA
+817 
-832 GTLTTINFH
+832 
-841 NTRSLGSIRIVKT
+841 IVKT
-854 SDDGHISGIQFTVK
+854 SDDGHISGIQFAVK
-868 GGSVNQTVT
+868 GGSINKTVT

-932 NVKIVKTSDDG
+932 NIKIVKTADDG

-958 QTVTSGSDGTI
+958 QTVTSG
-969 TVPDLTPGQYTVTE
+969 
-983 QVPAAYACD
+983 
-992 NPSQTVTVEYG
+992 
-1003 KTATVTFRNTLKTG
+1003 
-1017 SLKIVKTSDDGHI
+1017 
-1030 SGIQFTVKGGSVDQS
+1030 
-1045 VTSGTDGTITVPG
+1045 TDGTITVPG

-1063 YTVTEDVPEG
+1063 YTVAEIVPEG
-1073 YVCDNPSQN
+1073 YVCNNPSQT

-1087 DKTAEVHF
+1087 DKTAEVRF

-1100 MWRVAVTKV
+1100 VWRVAVTKV
-1109 DADANVKRSSRATL
+1109 DADEGVRRSSRATL

-1133 GALQDTYTTDSG
+1133 SALQDTYTTDQNG
-1145 GHFTTNYYACG
+1145 QFVTDYYPCS
-1156 TGWTLQEINAPTG
+1156 TGWTLQEISAPTG
-1169 YTVDPNSYSIG
+1169 YTVDPTSYTIG

-1185 TQLAVNDT
+1185 TQLAANDT

-1205 LLLTKQDG
+1205 LLITKQDG
-1213 LTQTPLAGAVFT
+1213 LTQTPLAGAVFAVT
-1225 VMDETGA
+1225 DETGA

-1288 ENVYNV
+1288 ENVYNT

-1313 YLLEWSQDGSAWN
+1313 YLLEWSQDGGTWN

-1333 ATPAIGGCTTLDL
+1333 TTPAIGGCTTLDL

-1370 QYRLTETKAPEGLSL
+1370 QYRLTEIKAPEGLSL

-1420 QTGSSGLLLPVTVGT
+1420 QTGSTGLLLPVAVGT

-1450 NRKKSKSN
+1450 SRKKSKSN